1 MHLEQLPSGAY
12 RVTVQHGGAK
22 KRATHPTKTEARL
35 AGAQLL
41 LEMGGK
47 PASDPTIQDLIDS
60 HLLEAR
66 YAETTRGQIDRAHDL
81 IPETFR
87 NRRAHEV
94 TPVVVAALWREMAKI
109 KVRRN
114 AKVEQPL
121 SLHTIKRAQDLLST
135 AWQRGQKYEQVPASS
150 NPFTVVASP
159 DPDDADEV
167 NPPTP
172 EQVKTLIGEARDRPA
187 LALWLRLASVTGARR
202 GELCGLR
209 WSDLRLDRCELV
221 IRNAATDRKG
231 GGTGQSKGKTG
242 RKGHRVIELDP
253 QTVMLLQAHE
263 RHPRCPWLFSHD
275 RIGPWRP
282 GYVTLEF
289 SRIRDRLGYDEIH
302 LHSLRHFAATQW
314 LQRGRSVAEV
324 AYLLGHATPATT
336 LRTYLHY
343 VPASA
348 RDAVAEIAA
357 LIDDV

>member
-1 MHLEQLPSGAY
+1 MQEIVDA
-12 RVTVQHGGAK
+12 
-22 KRATHPTKTEARL
+22 
-35 AGAQLL
+35 
-41 LEMGGK
+41 
-47 PASDPTIQDLIDS
+47 
-60 HLLEAR
+60 HLLEAK
-66 YAETTRGQIDRAHDL
+66 YAETTRGQIDRAYSH
-81 IPETFR
+81 IPATFLA
-87 NRRAHEV
+87 RRAHEV

-109 KVRRN
+109 QVKRGQRYQ
-114 AKVEQPL
+114 AL

-135 AWQRGQKYEQVPASS
+135 AWQRAQRYEWVSPAS

-231 GGTGQSKGKTG
+231 GGTSTSKGKTG

-253 QTVMLLQAHE
+253 QTVKLLEQ
-263 RHPRCPWLFSHD
+263 HPRHKGSPWVFSHD
-275 RIGPWRP
+275 HVNPWRP
-282 GYVTLEF
+282 SYVTLEF
-289 SRIRDRLGYDEIH
+289 SRICRRLGYDDLH
-302 LHSLRHFAATQW
+302 PHSLRHFAATRW
-314 LQRGRSVAEV
+314 LAMGYSIADV
-324 AYLLGHATPATT
+324 AYLLGHASPATT
-336 LRTYLHY
+336 LRVYLHY

-348 RDAVAEIAA
+348 REAVSELAA
-357 LIDDV
+357 VLDG